1 MTDSMKAPG
10 PHSQTGSV
18 PAHPEL
24 LKLPY
29 GDESMLFCGKVRNSL
44 LPHSMG

>member
-10 PHSQTGSV
+10 PHSHASSV
-18 PAHPEL
+18 TAYPQL

-44 LPHSMG
+44 LPRSMG